1 MKSRMKKGGIAVF
14 FALLLC
20 VCALFTA
27 TPKRLNASAEVRRND
42 VIHIQEYQVDMT
54 INEDRTVRVQER
66 ITVEF
71 LQKGLTMF
79 YRSLPKESA
88 RYYDISANCNDGK
101 AFEYRVENNP
111 DDGDYIDINCIGGAE
126 KGSVRTYDIFFTM
139 ENGINAGTKKNGM
152 IIDVIPFG
160 FTVDLHNV
168 SAVVHFPFAVSE
180 QDCILYS
187 GYGST
192 MEDTTLNKTIS
203 QDGKTLTFSTSLLP
217 LARSQAFGEYVATG
231 VTVDFT
237 FIDGQFQGYMATRLF
252 TDGLWRILLFGVLCV
267 IGAVLILY
275 FTRTKRELVT
285 TVNISAPD
293 GMDPITMG
301 KLLDGTAN
309 TEDITAMMYYFAEK
323 GYLTIDLQDEKNPVF
338 RKIANLPEDAP
349 LHQKTLFNGLFKKG
363 DNVST
368 IELQYRFFEYAEK
381 AKIQV
386 PMPKMYEKKSVG
398 GFFLGGVLACLFAIG
413 IMRRLTTIR
422 LGAYLTC
429 LASFTFI
436 IPVLAILAIGYI
448 QENYRYKW
456 KKRTHNAV
464 RVGKI
469 AIAVLYSL
477 IFSFYLA
484 NHIFTEYEKLLI
496 CALSFICLGI
506 TSNTLSRTEEY
517 LKTLGQI
524 VGFKDFIVYTEED
537 KIAVML
543 EENPQLYYK
552 VLPYAQVLGVSDE
565 WIHKFDRLV
574 IPPPTWCSSPTMS
587 VFDYWVLNRCM
598 RSAFVTAMARPP
610 QNNGG
615 FVGKSG
621 GGGRFGGFGG
631 GGFGG
636 GGGGAR

>member
-1 MKSRMKKGGIAVF
+1 MKSRIKKGGIAVF

-20 VCALFTA
+20 ICALFTA
-27 TPKRLNASAEVRRND
+27 IPNRVSASAQVRRND
-42 VIHIQEYQVDMT
+42 LIHIQEYKVDMT
-54 INEDRTVRVQER
+54 VNEDRTVRVQER
-66 ITVEF
+66 ITVAF

-79 YRSLPKESA
+79 YRSLPKEDA
-88 RYYDISANCNDGK
+88 RYYDISASCNDGK
-101 AFEYRVENNP
+101 AFEYNVKNNP
-111 DDGDYIDINCIGGAE
+111 DDSDFIDINCIGGAE
-126 KGSVRTYDIFFTM
+126 KGSVRTYDIAFTM
-139 ENGINAGTKKNGM
+139 ENGKNAGTKKNGM

-168 SAVVHFPFAVSE
+168 SAVVHFPFAVRE

-187 GYGST
+187 GYGAT
-192 MEDTTLNKTIS
+192 TEDTTLNKKLS
-203 QDGKTLTFSTSLLP
+203 DDGKTLTFATELLP
-217 LARSQAFGEYVATG
+217 LARSQAFGEYVAKG

-237 FIDGQFQGYMATRLF
+237 FADGQFQGYMATRLF
-252 TDGLWRILLFGVLCV
+252 TDGLWRIVLFGVLCL
-267 IGAVLILY
+267 IGAVVILQ

-309 TEDITAMMYYFAEK
+309 TEDITAMIYYFAEK

-338 RKIANLPEDAP
+338 RKIADLPEDAP

-363 DNVST
+363 NNVST

-381 AKIQV
+381 AKMQV
-386 PMPKMYEKKSVG
+386 SAPKMYEKKSEG
-398 GFFLGGVLACLFAIG
+398 GFLLGGVLACLFAVG
-413 IMRRLTTIR
+413 VMRKLTTIR
-422 LGAYLTC
+422 LGRALTC
-429 LASFTFI
+429 LASFTFL
-436 IPVLAILAIGYI
+436 IPIFAILVIGYI

-456 KKRTHNAV
+456 KKRTHSAV
-464 RVGKI
+464 RVGKV
-469 AIAVLYSL
+469 AIAVLFTL
-477 IFSFYLA
+477 IFSFCLA

-496 CALSFICLGI
+496 CAFSFICLGV
-506 TSNTLSRTEEY
+506 TSKTLSRTEDY
-517 LKTLGQI
+517 LNTLGQI
-524 VGFKDFIVYTEED
+524 LGFKDFIVYTEED

-552 VLPYAQVLGVSDE
+552 VLPYAQVLGVSNE

-574 IPPPTWCSSPTMS
+574 IPPPNWCSNSSMS
-587 VFDYWVLNRCM
+587 AFDCWVLNRCM
-598 RSAFVTAMARPP
+598 RSAFVMAMARPP
-610 QNNGG
+610 QSNGG